1 LNHVRL
7 ASTGISGRGLS
18 FQRRGILTMNRNVM
32 MLAIGGLAVSVVV
45 LGYQVYQDRQ
55 KKGVEISIGEKGISI
70 EKK

>member
-7 ASTGISGRGLS
+7 APTGIPVGAFLFRG
-18 FQRRGILTMNRNVM
+18 RGILTMNRNVM
-32 MLAIGGLAVSVVV
+32 MLVIGGLAVAVVV